1 MTKPGPKTLRDVR
14 VRDVS
19 REAEGILG
27 FEKVPM
33 LFDFSEIGVVVI
45 ETVGPITT

>member
-14 VRDVS
+14 VSDVS

-27 FEKVPM
+27 FELVDLLQM
-33 LFDFSEIGVVVI
+33 RDTARRAG
-45 ETVGPITT
+45 